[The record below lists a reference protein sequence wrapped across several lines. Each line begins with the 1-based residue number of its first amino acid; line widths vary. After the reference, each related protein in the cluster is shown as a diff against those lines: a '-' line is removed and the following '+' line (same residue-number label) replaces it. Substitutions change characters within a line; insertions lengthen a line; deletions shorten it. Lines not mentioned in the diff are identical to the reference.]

1 MVYARAVGLKFFVFI
16 LIINMLHEC
25 SEVYLDVWISQ
36 WTNDHTASVNGTV
49 DKGHNMRLV
58 VYGAIGLVRGISYTV
73 HYILICQSFNDHAI
87 LCPPH
92 NVFDWMF
99 LLISRRNN

>member
-1 MVYARAVGLKFFVFI
+1 MCVRCIDFVSVSMKLYDKKFFVFI

-36 WTNDHTASVNGTV
+36 WANDHTASVNGTV

-58 VYGAIGLVRGISYTV
+58 VYNI
-73 HYILICQSFNDHAI
+73 
-87 LCPPH
+87 
-92 NVFDWMF
+92 NV
-99 LLISRRNN
+99 IVNTTENKQHKRK